1 MTANTLSWKANVPG
15 FRHSTSALS
24 RADCSI
30 EQGRRSGNWHEPIS
44 GRTSSDAYEST
55 PYRRKTGAHQNV
67 DRIVAESTTVSAHLN
82 AQSADLMMAGS
93 EEQPRQDDQ
102 NTGDEVHRTPSRLC
116 DG

>member
-1 MTANTLSWKANVPG
+1 MSRCQRGHVIFA
-15 FRHSTSALS
+15 S
-24 RADCSI
+24 RADWSM
-30 EQGRRSGNWHEPIS
+30 EQGQRSGTGTNRSLAAP
-44 GRTSSDAYEST
+44 SSDAYEST

-82 AQSADLMMAGS
+82 AQSANLMMAGS